1 MADEPH
7 NKLVACIKR
16 NLLTILTVVGVFG
29 GTAVGLLLR
38 AASSTKWTS
47 REIMY
52 LAFPGELFLRML
64 KCLIIP
70 LLMSSVI
77 SAIGSLDLSLSK
89 KIAFR
94 SILFYTATTIC
105 AVVLGILLVVVI
117 RPGEGTVPW
126 KPVDEDD
133 TSRVLTRHVI
143 TQDTLLDLIR
153 NFFPP
158 NLVQACVG
166 QSQTFLHEP
175 NIYTL
180 YKKGNQDILR
190 SIVGNSTLDSE
201 SKSAIFDSLATSD
214 NKRRLNESLFKELKK
229 IKYNST
235 HYGSVELED
244 IYSSEKWKFE
254 ERYEST
260 TNVLGLVTFSIVFG
274 IAMGQLGEKGKVLL
288 DFFHALSEAMM
299 IITSWV
305 IWLSPVGVFFLVVAK
320 VLEIVSFADLVGRLG
335 LYFMTVLLGL
345 FIHGFI
351 TLSIIY
357 FVTLRRLPFK
367 VIAQL
372 SQVLITAFGTASSQ
386 ATMPIS
392 IQTMDK
398 MGLDPRVTRFVIP
411 IGATINMDGTALYEA
426 VAAIFIAQ
434 LNNIS
439 LGFGKTIAVC
449 LTATAASIGAA
460 GIPQAGLVT
469 MVMVLDTVGLP
480 ADAVINIIAV
490 DWLLDRFRTTINVM
504 CDCLGARLV
513 DILSVG
519 ELAGT
524 AVTKDRLNAAEPHEL
539 IEMAKNDQHI

>member
-1 MADEPH
+1 MADDR
-7 NKLVACIKR
+7 NKLVRCIKK
-16 NLLTILTVVGVFG
+16 NLLTILTVVGVVG
-29 GTAVGLLLR
+29 GTAVGLMLR
-38 AASSTKWTS
+38 AISSKWSS

-64 KCLIIP
+64 KALIIP
-70 LLMSSVI
+70 LLMASVI

-89 KIAFR
+89 KIAIR
-94 SILFYTATTIC
+94 SILYYATTTIC
-105 AVVLGILLVVVI
+105 AVVLGIILVVAI

-126 KPVDEDD
+126 KPTDEDE
-133 TSRVLTRHVI
+133 TSRVLTRHVL
-143 TQDTLLDLIR
+143 TQDTLLDLIS
-153 NFFPP
+153 
-158 NLVQACVG
+158 V
-166 QSQTFLHEP
+166 
-175 NIYTL
+175 YTL
-180 YKKGNQDILR
+180 YKKGHEDVIR
-190 SIVGNSTLDSE
+190 SIVGNSSLDSE
-201 SKSAIFDSLATSD
+201 SKSAIFDSLSASD
-214 NKRRLNESLFKELKK
+214 EKRRINESLLKELMK

-235 HYGSVELED
+235 HYGGVELED
-244 IYSSEKWKFE
+244 VYPAERWKFE

-274 IAMGQLGEKGKVLL
+274 IAMGQLGSRGKVLL
-288 DFFHALSEAMM
+288 EFFHALSECMM

-305 IWLSPVGVFFLVVAK
+305 IWMSPLGVFFLVVAK
-320 VLEIVSFADLVGRLG
+320 VMEIASFADLVGRLG

-357 FVTLRRLPFK
+357 FVVLRKLPFK
-367 VIAQL
+367 IIGQL
-372 SQVLITAFGTASSQ
+372 SQVLVTAFGTASSS
-386 ATMPIS
+386 ATMPIT

-439 LGFGKTIAVC
+439 LGFGKTVAVC

-513 DILSVG
+513 DLLSAG
-519 ELAGT
+519 ELAG
-524 AVTKDRLNAAEPHEL
+524 AVENKDRLNAEPHEL
-539 IEMAKNDQHI
+539 IEIAKADQHM